1 MVPYLH
7 VRFSLLK
14 KEKSPHICF
23 DCEWKNLF
31 QMLPILSDSVLPTFS
46 EWEEK
51 ATVTLEEAV
60 ISIARY
66 HLHAD
71 CIAKGQIVKYTI
83 GPFSEQV
90 FGSKKVAMSNYA
102 NGTLHVKST
111 SGKRCPLWAQ
121 RPLPTCLLTGHA
133 FLSYFSRGHQKNI
146 KKDSQPTGSYILTNV
161 GNALSQ
167 K

>member
-60 ISIARY
+60 ISIARC
-66 HLHAD
+66 HLHVD

-90 FGSKKVAMSNYA
+90 FGSKKVAMSNLCKW
-102 NGTLHVKST
+102 NTSCEEHKWKEMPTLGTETLAH
-111 SGKRCPLWAQ
+111 
-121 RPLPTCLLTGHA
+121 LPTHRACLPEL
-133 FLSYFSRGHQKNI
+133 FLQRTPEEHQKG
-146 KKDSQPTGSYILTNV
+146 QPANW
-161 GNALSQ
+161 
-167 K
+167 